1 MLSEADNQRLTRV
14 GPGTPMGELL
24 RRYWHPIAAALE
36 LDEDP
41 IRPLRL
47 LGEDLAL
54 YRDKGGHVGLVD
66 RHCPHRGADMNFA
79 IRESHGLRCSY
90 HGWTF
95 DADGRCLEQPFEG
108 VVRPDSGFKDRV
120 RMRAYPVAVKAGLV
134 WAYLGPLPAPCLPDW
149 ARFHDPGR
157 PSITITTLP
166 CNWLQCQENSIDPL
180 HVEWLHQNLPLDRFG
195 DGTRGARHLKL
206 AFDEFEHGFIYRRVL
221 DNTDESHPL
230 WTVGRVSLWPN
241 CLFIG
246 SFIWHVPID
255 DEQTLDVSWH
265 LDPNGAA
272 PPGAAV
278 PYCRG
283 GLDREPDGRIS
294 AKDGRH
300 QDAIAMIGQGAI
312 ADRTREHVGDGD
324 RGILLLRSRLLSEL
338 DAVAHGKDPKGIL
351 RDPSRNHRLPL
362 PLTGFHDEQPFVRR
376 RSRRSRRRRAREL
389 MRKAL
394 ARVREAAGWSGTDP
408 AEKTRRRRRR
418 RGRPG
423 GEPDLAALVESYRLS
438 ALLFVAADLGVADAL
453 ADGPRTSA
461 DLGQALG
468 AHSPSLDR
476 ILKALVAHGVFA
488 HQRDLFANNE
498 ASGRLLRDAPG
509 SLHGRALLAGREFMP
524 AWLGLAHTAR
534 TGATA
539 FGHVFGM
546 TNWQHREA
554 HPALDE
560 AFNRFMASGARRS
573 ARSALEVYD
582 FGRHAHVADIG
593 GGTGLFLGEI
603 LAAHSGLRGT
613 LVDQAH
619 VLDAARENLGR
630 LGVAARCAVVPG
642 DLFEPAPPGADA
654 YILKSVLHDWDDES
668 AAAIVRGCASAMS
681 VDARL
686 LVIEAILPEDEVG
699 DAGTRLLDIHML
711 AVDGGR
717 ERRLSDYEN
726 LLASAGLRLKR
737 RLPLGST
744 ASLLEAGR

>member
-1 MLSEADNQRLTRV
+1 
-14 GPGTPMGELL
+14 MGELL

-47 LGEDLAL
+47 LGEELVL

-66 RHCPHRGADMNFA
+66 RHCPHRGADLNFA

-108 VVRPDSGFKDRV
+108 AAHPDSGFKERV
-120 RMRAYPVAVKAGLV
+120 RILAYPVEVKAGLV

-166 CNWLQCQENSIDPL
+166 CNWLQCQENSVDPL
-180 HVEWLHQNLPLDRFG
+180 HVEWLHQNLPRDRFG
-195 DGTRGARHLKL
+195 DGPRAARHLKL

-221 DNTDESHPL
+221 ENTDESHPL

-241 CLFIG
+241 CLYVGAFV
-246 SFIWHVPID
+246 WHVPID
-255 DEQTLDVSWH
+255 DEHTLDVFWN
-265 LDPNGAA
+265 LDPHGAA

-278 PYCRG
+278 PYTRS

-294 AKDGRH
+294 VKDGRH
-300 QDAIAMIGQGAI
+300 QDAVAMIGQGSI
-312 ADRTREHVGDGD
+312 ADRTREHVGEGD
-324 RGILLLRSRLLSEL
+324 RGVLLLRSRLLSEL
-338 DAVAHGKDPKGIL
+338 DALADGQDPKGVL
-351 RDPSRNHRLPL
+351 RDLGRNHCLPL
-362 PLTGFHDEQPFVRR
+362 PLTGFHDEQPFVDRR
-376 RSRRSRRRRAREL
+376 SARSRRPRAREL
-389 MRKAL
+389 LSQAL
-394 ARVREAAGWSGTDP
+394 ARLRKAAGRSG
-408 AEKTRRRRRR
+408 AEPEATTRRRRRR
-418 RGRPG
+418 KGRAR
-423 GEPDLAALVESYRLS
+423 GEPDLAALVEGYRLS

-453 ADGPRTSA
+453 ANGPRTSA
-461 DLGQALG
+461 ELGPALG
-468 AHSPSLDR
+468 AHAPSLDR
-476 ILKALVAHGVFA
+476 ILKALVAHGIFT
-488 HQRDLFANNE
+488 HQRGRFANNE

-509 SLHGRALLAGREFMP
+509 SLHDRALLAGSEFMP
-524 AWLGLAHTAR
+524 AWLGLSHTAR

-546 TNWQHREA
+546 TNWEHREA
-554 HPALDE
+554 HPELNA
-560 AFNRFMASGARRS
+560 AFNRFMASGAHRS

-582 FGRHAHVADIG
+582 FGRHSHVADIG
-593 GGTGLFLGEI
+593 GGTGLFLGEV
-603 LAAHSGLRGT
+603 LAAHTGLRGT

-654 YILKSVLHDWDDES
+654 YILKNVLHDWDDES
-668 AAAIVRGCASAMS
+668 AGAIVKGCASAM
-681 VDARL
+681 DGAARL
-686 LVIEAILPEDEVG
+686 LVIESILPEDEVG
-699 DAGTRLLDIHML
+699 DPGTRLHDVHRL

-717 ERRLSDYEN
+717 ERRTCDYEA
-726 LLASAGLRLKR
+726 LFESAGLRLDQRLSMGGSLTLLEAVR
-737 RLPLGST
+737 RAPLGSP
-744 ASLLEAGR
+744 GR